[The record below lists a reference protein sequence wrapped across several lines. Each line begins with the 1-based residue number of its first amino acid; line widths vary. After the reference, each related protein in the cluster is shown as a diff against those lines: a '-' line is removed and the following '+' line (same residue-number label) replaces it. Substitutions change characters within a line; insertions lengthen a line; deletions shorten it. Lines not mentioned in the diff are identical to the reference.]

1 MSLLASER
9 LVDTARRV
17 IPTLA
22 AVILCALAAWSLY
35 RVAQAVSIQDIR
47 HALQKMPPKIILAAV
62 GTTICSFTAF
72 ILQDYLALKR
82 ASRALSLPRAA
93 AGSFIAQSIAHVT
106 GFAILVGGALRARYF
121 LACGLALTSILSVQ
135 ASFSVSFGLAD
146 SLLTG
151 LATLVR
157 PHLASQA
164 THLPIGWLRFAA
176 CALIL
181 GALAVF
187 ALATWLRRHHLAI
200 RYNLAVAPARTLALQ
215 ILCSI
220 VDIMFVAATLYLLL
234 PQALGVGY
242 VQILACYLIAVTLGL
257 WSHVPAGLGVFEAA
271 ILVLVRAPHDE
282 IANVIA
288 ALLAFRAIYHLL
300 PFALGCVL
308 LGMVELGRRLTRGG
322 RARDFRR

>member
-1 MSLLASER
+1 MSLIASER

-17 IPTLA
+17 IPTIA
-22 AVILCALAAWSLY
+22 AGLLCVLAAWSLY
-35 RVAQAVSIQDIR
+35 RVAQLVSLDDIR
-47 HALQKMPPKIILAAV
+47 LALKEVPRRNIAAAL
-62 GTTICSFTAF
+62 GTTIASFAAF

-93 AGSFIAQSIAHVT
+93 AGSFIAQSIAHIT

-121 LACGLALTSILSVQ
+121 LACGLALTSVLSVQ

-157 PHLASQA
+157 PSLASEA
-164 THLPIGWLRFAA
+164 THLSIGWLRFAA
-176 CALIL
+176 CVLIL
-181 GALAVF
+181 GALGVF
-187 ALATWLRRHHLAI
+187 ALATFLRRHHLAI

-215 ILCSI
+215 ILCSV

-234 PQALGVGY
+234 PQSLGVGY

-257 WSHVPAGLGVFEAA
+257 WSHVPAGLGVFEAT
-271 ILVLVRAPHDE
+271 ILLLIRAPHPE
-282 IANVIA
+282 IAHVIA

-300 PFALGCVL
+300 PFALGCTL
-308 LGMVELGRRLTRGG
+308 LAIVELGRRLARGESE
-322 RARDFRR
+322 

>member
-1 MSLLASER
+1 MAFIASER
-9 LVDTARRV
+9 LIGTARRV
-17 IPTLA
+17 IPTVA
-22 AVILCALAAWSLY
+22 AIALCALAAWSLY
-35 RVAQAVSIQDIR
+35 RVGRVVSLEDIR
-47 HALQKMPPKIILAAV
+47 RALQEVPHRAILAAL
-62 GTTICSFTAF
+62 GTTVASFTAF

-121 LACGLALTSILSVQ
+121 LACGLALTSVLSVQ

-146 SLLTG
+146 TLLTG

-157 PHLASQA
+157 PSFASEA
-164 THLPIGWLRFAA
+164 THLSIGWLRLAA
-176 CALIL
+176 CVLIL

-187 ALATWLRRHHLAI
+187 ALATFLRRHRLAV

-220 VDIMFVAATLYLLL
+220 TDILFVAATLYLLM
-234 PQALGVGY
+234 PESLGIGY

-257 WSHVPAGLGVFEAA
+257 WSHVPAGLGVFEAT
-271 ILVLVRAPHDE
+271 VLMLIHAPHDQ
-282 IANVIA
+282 IAPVIA

-300 PFALGCVL
+300 PFALGCAL
-308 LGMVELGRRLTRGG
+308 LAMVEFGRRWTRGQS
-322 RARDFRR
+322 A

>member
-1 MSLLASER
+1 MSSIAPER

-17 IPTLA
+17 IPTVA
-22 AVILCALAAWSLY
+22 AIVLCALAAWSLY
-35 RVAQAVSIQDIR
+35 RVAQIVSLADIR
-47 HALQKMPPKIILAAV
+47 KALEEVPPSAIFAALAA
-62 GTTICSFTAF
+62 TIGSFTAF

-151 LATLVR
+151 FATLVR
-157 PHLASQA
+157 PGLASEA
-164 THLPIGWLRFAA
+164 THLSIGWLRFAA
-176 CALIL
+176 CVLIL
-181 GALAVF
+181 GALGVF
-187 ALATWLRRHHLAI
+187 ALATFLRRHHLAI

-215 ILCSI
+215 IVCSI
-220 VDIMFVAATLYLLL
+220 VDILFVAATLHLLL
-234 PQALGVGY
+234 PASLGVGY

-257 WSHVPAGLGVFEAA
+257 WSHVPAGLGVFEAT
-271 ILVLVRAPHDE
+271 ILVLIHPPHDE
-282 IANVIA
+282 IAHIVA

-300 PFALGCVL
+300 PFALGCAL
-308 LGMVELGRRLTRGG
+308 LTIVELGRRLARGG
-322 RARDFRR
+322 RE

>member
-1 MSLLASER
+1 MSSLASER
-9 LVDTARRV
+9 LVETARRV
-17 IPTLA
+17 IPTA
-22 AVILCALAAWSLY
+22 AAGVLCILAAWSLY
-35 RVAQAVSIQDIR
+35 HVAQAVSLGDIR
-47 HALQKMPPKIILAAV
+47 QALGKVPLSAILAAIC
-62 GTTICSFTAF
+62 TTIGSFTAF

-176 CALIL
+176 CVLIL
-181 GALAVF
+181 GALGVF
-187 ALATWLRRHHLAI
+187 ALATYLRRHHLAV

-234 PQALGVGY
+234 PGSLGVGY

-271 ILVLVRAPHDE
+271 ILVLIRAPHDQ
-282 IANVIA
+282 IAQVVA

-300 PFALGCVL
+300 PFALGCSL
-308 LGMVELGRRLTRGG
+308 LATVELARRLTRGG
-322 RARDFRR
+322 RA